1 MKSDETG
8 QEILQVRSR
17 PDMERH
23 VPSLGHPEAPAR
35 LRAVLGALA
44 GNGGN
49 WELDAEAAVAPE
61 EDTLGVVRWLHD
73 EALVERIRRGSEGA
87 PSQID
92 GPDNPVSA
100 GSWLSVLTAAGLSV
114 QAAMDLVNGRL
125 RRAFLAVRPPGH
137 HALPDRAMGFCFL
150 NNAALAAELIARAWQ
165 APVLVAD
172 FDVHHGNGTQAIFWE
187 REDVGYLSVHRFPF
201 YPGTGGGDEVGEGR
215 GRGFTRNVPL
225 AAGADDAIY
234 ASAFEA
240 GLEELGS
247 RLRPAAIVLSA
258 GFDAHGADPLGGMR
272 LTEAGFERMTRAVV
286 QAAETWS
293 GGRVLAFLE
302 GGYDLEALGTSA
314 RALCRAMEI
323 PSPSASAEER
333 PPGA

>member
-1 MKSDETG
+1 MRAA
-8 QEILQVRSR
+8 ILQVRSH

-49 WELDAEAAVAPE
+49 WELVAQADPAPE
-61 EDTLGVVRWLHD
+61 EDTLGAARWLHD
-73 EALVERIRRGSEGA
+73 GDLIERIREGVERA

-100 GSWLSVLTAAGLSV
+100 GSWSSIVTAAGLSV

-125 RRAFLAVRPPGH
+125 DRAFLAVRPPGH

-150 NNAALAAELIARAWQ
+150 NNAALAAEVIARAWQ

-187 REDVGYLSVHRFPF
+187 RDDVGYLSVHRYPF
-201 YPGTGGGDEVGEGR
+201 YPGTGAGDEVGEGR

-240 GLEELGS
+240 GLEELGA

-258 GFDAHGADPLGGMR
+258 GFDGHEADPLGGMK
-272 LTEAGFERMTRAVV
+272 LTEAGFERMTRAAV
-286 QAAETWS
+286 QAAEAWG

-302 GGYDLEALGTSA
+302 GGYNLEALGASTRA
-314 RALCRAMEI
+314 CCRALEI
-323 PSPSASAEER
+323 PSELSDSTI
-333 PPGA
+333 